1 MLGYAETEITHSVE
15 EWFSR
20 VHPQDIEQV
29 KAAIAAHLELLTP
42 HCETEYRILHKDG
55 SYRWI
60 LCRGLAV
67 RDADAKPYRIA
78 GSQTD
83 ITDRKQAEEQLRHN
97 AFYDALTQLPN
108 RVLFMDRLSNAIA
121 RAKRSENYLFAVLF
135 LDLDRFKVI
144 NDSLGHL
151 VGDQLLIAI
160 ARRVETCLRAGDTF
174 ARLGGDE
181 FTILL
186 DGIDDVQD
194 AIQVGD
200 RILKELTLPFNLNGH
215 EVFTTASIG
224 IALSTTSYDKP
235 EDVLRDAD
243 TTMYRAKA
251 GGKARSE
258 VFDSTMIQLCVSKR
272 SHGCN

>member
-1 MLGYAETEITHSVE
+1 M
-15 EWFSR
+15 
-20 VHPQDIEQV
+20 
-29 KAAIAAHLELLTP
+29 
-42 HCETEYRILHKDG
+42 HKDG

-67 RDADAKPYRIA
+67 RDADTKPYRIA

-83 ITDRKQAEEQLRHN
+83 ITDRKQAEEELRHN

-121 RAKRSENYLFAVLF
+121 RAERSENYLFAVLF

-151 VGDQLLIAI
+151 VGDQLQRAI

-174 ARLGGDE
+174 ARL
-181 FTILL
+181 
-186 DGIDDVQD
+186 V
-194 AIQVGD
+194 
-200 RILKELTLPFNLNGH
+200 RR
-215 EVFTTASIG
+215 
-224 IALSTTSYDKP
+224 
-235 EDVLRDAD
+235 VLR
-243 TTMYRAKA
+243 YL
-251 GGKARSE
+251 
-258 VFDSTMIQLCVSKR
+258 IQLCVSKR